1 MNYEQKDELRL
12 AALRIRFRTTT
23 PTAKSYKYISYAR
36 IAATLNLTVNEVQ
49 HICRKALLPARKVTA
64 DQLVRKLDQVHVDF
78 LLSPVTL
85 EQWAGLTLK
94 QITVRFHRQFT
105 DKRIAVTS
113 LRRLYLSH
121 GVRRKKVRKEKV
133 LPPRLKE
140 RYTEQCCA
148 VLANIHAEKSS
159 GRKLVYCDEIV
170 FSKLALQTKEWS
182 TKNTNLTVD

>member
-1 MNYEQKDELRL
+1 M
-12 AALRIRFRTTT
+12 
-23 PTAKSYKYISYAR
+23 
-36 IAATLNLTVNEVQ
+36 TVNEVQ
-49 HICRKALLPARKVTA
+49 HICRKACLPEKKITA
-64 DQLVRKLDQVHVDF
+64 EQLVRKLDQVHVDF

-94 QITVRFHRQFT
+94 QRTVRFHRQFT

-148 VLANIHAEKSS
+148 VLANIHAAKSS